1 MNKKDNENIFGL
13 PPLENVEKSDSL
25 NPLQILSL
33 KTERT
38 AKRSLED
45 FFSEELV
52 EKEVLV
58 DSSYKRDKEELERI
72 IKRSDILNNPLI
84 LAETYKNFVM
94 DKDRYSSNKKD
105 IIALN
110 HWIYET
116 KDERVIIEEIFHML
130 FSQESQLFTIKND
143 PKFEFQIFELKAKC
157 EVSHLSPLALENILE
172 EFIGMANSLQEIEYL
187 INDMRSHLKGK
198 IFEGF
203 VNKVEELRNDFLENV
218 GNLQLIFFFHSHK
231 SNFFNYSFAKSF
243 FLK

>member
-1 MNKKDNENIFGL
+1 MNKKDNDQIFGL
-13 PPLENVEKSDSL
+13 PPLENVEESDSL
-25 NPLQILSL
+25 NPLQFLSL
-33 KTERT
+33 KTERN

-45 FFSEELV
+45 FFSEDLN
-52 EKEVLV
+52 EKEVLM
-58 DSSYKRDKEELERI
+58 DSSYKRDKEELERM

-105 IIALN
+105 ILALN

-130 FSQESQLFTIKND
+130 FSQESQIFTIKND
-143 PKFEFQIFELKAKC
+143 PKYEFQIFELKAKC

-172 EFIGMANSLQEIEYL
+172 EFIGIANSLQEIEFL
-187 INDMRSHLKGK
+187 IVDMRSHLKGK

-203 VNKVEELRNDFLENV
+203 INKVEEIKNEFLENV

-231 SNFFNYSFAKSF
+231 SNFFLIIHLKSF
-243 FLK
+243 FFK